1 MEQLAMTEYV
11 NLNLCHIGWKNWK
24 RGDICVLRSVDGYL
38 SCLRIQNQSAYK
50 EWSGC
55 FSII

>member
-1 MEQLAMTEYV
+1 MQ
-11 NLNLCHIGWKNWK
+11 NLNLCHIGFNRWN
-24 RGDICVLRSVDGYL
+24 RGDICVLREVNGHL
-38 SCLRIQNQSAYK
+38 VALRIQNQSAFR